1 MIIVSNYILEKNHF
15 PLPAHVVVRVNV
27 AWVKTAEELERIL
40 EGIAHDIYL
49 DYPQGRSKPPRPTLG
64 LEEII
69 AFAHRFPRVKYFAV
83 SNVENPHAIHSI
95 QQRLPPHI
103 AVVPKIETR
112 KGIEAL
118 EQIIE
123 KIGAK
128 YIMLDKEDLYTDV
141 EKDAALFEE
150 LIERAREKTVRAGA
164 EVLELHGVVFGPFV
178 GGRRKEKAIQ
188 KKESEAV
195 TPLSAPC

>member
-1 MIIVSNYILEKNHF
+1 MIVVSNYILEKNHF
-15 PLPAHVVVRVNV
+15 SLPAHAVVRVNV

-40 EGIAHDIYL
+40 ESITHDVYL
-49 DYPQGRSKPPRPTLG
+49 DYPQGRSKPPQPTLT
-64 LEEII
+64 LEETI
-69 AFAHRFPRVKYFAV
+69 AFAHRFPQVKYFAV

-95 QQRLPPHI
+95 QRRLPAHI
-103 AVVPKIETR
+103 SVVPKIETR

-128 YIMLDKEDLYTDV
+128 YIMLDKEDLYVDV
-141 EKDAALFEE
+141 ERDAAIFEE
-150 LIERAREKTVRAGA
+150 LIERAREKTQRAGA
-164 EVLELHGVVFGPFV
+164 EILELHGVVFGLYT
-178 GGRRKEKAIQ
+178 GSGHKGKAIR

-195 TPLSAPC
+195 TTLSAPC